1 MILRREVDGFGVRGF
16 GVGGGEWEEEGVGGG
31 VESNSGRKT
40 SRKHDTGRNKSTGH
54 FIRM

>member
-1 MILRREVDGFGVRGF
+1 MDLGFGVLAWE
-16 GVGGGEWEEEGVGGG
+16 GGEWKEEGVGGG

-40 SRKHDTGRNKSTGH
+40 SRKHDTGRNKSAGH